1 MYSIRRL
8 WTAVS
13 GFYIYPTGIYLFKVN
28 NENIRAKH
36 EIGPKLTIKLRER
49 RHWSRLVSFV
59 VNYKHISHEIKL
71 NDGLVLHKL
80 IILEINSKVKKESR
94 HQKLCNNNNNN
105 NYNKLQDQGKLF
117 SSGKE
122 I

>member
-13 GFYIYPTGIYLFKVN
+13 GFYIYPTGINLFKVN

-36 EIGPKLTIKLRER
+36 EIGPKLIIKLLER

-59 VNYKHISHEIKL
+59 VNYKHISHEIQL

-80 IILEINSKVKKESR
+80 FVFLYCSGDKLE
-94 HQKLCNNNNNN
+94 
-105 NYNKLQDQGKLF
+105 G
-117 SSGKE
+117 
-122 I
+122 